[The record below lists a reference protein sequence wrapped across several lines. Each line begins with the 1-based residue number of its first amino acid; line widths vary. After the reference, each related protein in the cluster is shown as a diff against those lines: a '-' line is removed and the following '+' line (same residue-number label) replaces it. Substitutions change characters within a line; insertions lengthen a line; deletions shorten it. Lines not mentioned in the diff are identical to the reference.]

1 MTRSLV
7 IIVGIIIALGLGLH
21 FYAQWEMKRFEA
33 SLPKPPAPNDA
44 ATKGTA
50 DAENTIENQEKFDA
64 ETGEEHRHGDKWHA
78 TPHPS
83 ELASDETQEQ
93 PVPEGR
99 SQNVEEAEPIADP
112 VAAQLHAEKLKLA
125 QLHEEIDDMG
135 NGFYNALETQSISV
149 DEANAIFEELNGKLQ
164 HLREQRRQWLRAY
177 AEHHGTEYQGPEYW
191 ANPQMIDEAAIQEQI
206 EQQKEQVEQET
217 QEYAAS
223 RGYIILPGTNP

>member
-1 MTRSLV
+1 MTRSFV
-7 IIVGIIIALGLGLH
+7 IIIGIIIALGLGLH

-64 ETGEEHRHGDKWHA
+64 ETGGEHRHGDKWHA

-93 PVPEGR
+93 PVPEER
-99 SQNVEEAEPIADP
+99 SQLVVPNVEEPEPIADP

-125 QLHEEIDDMG
+125 QLQEEINDMG
-135 NGFYNALETQSISV
+135 NGFYNALEAQSISV

-164 HLREQRRQWLRAY
+164 HLRERRRQWLRAY

-191 ANPQMIDEAAIQEQI
+191 VNPQMIDEAALQEQA
-206 EQQKEQVEQET
+206 EQEA
-217 QEYAAS
+217 QEHAAS
-223 RGYIILPGTNP
+223 RGYIILPRTNP